1 MRSELIGTS
10 NLQVGGI
17 TKPVFRLSELVKFRF
32 HGDGPP
38 IRIVQGIQLINDAWF
53 YSIEWMSPAI
63 SEKGDKVFTSR
74 DSIARVT
81 DYDLERVR
89 L

>member
-1 MRSELIGTS
+1 MLTFYLNGLISNFIFNCEL
-10 NLQVGGI
+10 
-17 TKPVFRLSELVKFRF
+17 
-32 HGDGPP
+32 
-38 IRIVQGIQLINDAWF
+38 RIANWF
-53 YSIEWMSPAI
+53 
-63 SEKGDKVFTSR
+63 DKVFTSR